1 MSDLDHPDNMRLA
14 ALGNLAIQKHIR
26 EMREEHSEENL
37 VQIMDGVLIA
47 TFGYFAH
54 DVGNLDRIEDLVRF
68 WNRRLHPE
76 EALRNIE
83 TEGQA

>member
-1 MSDLDHPDNMRLA
+1 MADRMSPENLELA
-14 ALGNLAIQKHIR
+14 ALGDLEILRFIR
-26 EMREEHSEENL
+26 TMREAYGEENI

-54 DVGNLDRIEDLVRF
+54 DVGSLKRIEDLLWF

-76 EALRNIE
+76 EALRNVE
-83 TEGQA
+83 PEGQA